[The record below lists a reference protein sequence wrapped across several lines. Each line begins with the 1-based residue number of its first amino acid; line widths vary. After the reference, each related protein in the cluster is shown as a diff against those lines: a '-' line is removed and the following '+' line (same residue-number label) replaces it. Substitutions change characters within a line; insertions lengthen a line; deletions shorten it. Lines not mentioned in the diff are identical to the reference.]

1 MHVRNAGGVGNTSI
15 WFRCRAKARS
25 SGIAV
30 AARISGGFV
39 EKNRENDP
47 DVNDNDAEEREEAVF
62 QSDATGML
70 QQQREIT
77 DDEIEENIA
86 PPDESR

>member
-1 MHVRNAGGVGNTSI
+1 M
-15 WFRCRAKARS
+15 
-25 SGIAV
+25 
-30 AARISGGFV
+30 

-47 DVNDNDAEEREEAVF
+47 DVTDNDAEEREEAVF
-62 QSDATGML
+62 TADATGML

-86 PPDESR
+86 PPDGSR